1 VNPRRLGTALG
12 LASILLLLLGSG
24 QALAATTTIGQLAPD
39 PSTAEYHEGYYVGA
53 YYYPPYTSYSY
64 APPEASCSTSQDYL
78 QTSVGSGSAYV
89 VPANGETITAW
100 RTNAGLGAGQEM
112 TLKVFR
118 PVGEAS
124 AGTYEVVGHDGPR
137 ALAAAASANGHGS
150 LNAFTGLSIPV
161 QPGDLVGLYPN
172 AAATHDACTF
182 TGAGS
187 YMFSG
192 ADLANGGSGPFT
204 AASGQRLNLTAD
216 VLLKQAAG
224 SPTQHT
230 LTVTDAGTGSGTVQ
244 SSPAGIEACNS
255 TCSNA
260 FDEGTTITLT
270 PTPDSYSTFAGWS
283 GACTGTAACQVTLG
297 ADAAVTATFNSS
309 PAGGGYTGGYGNGYE
324 SGYGTPAAE
333 NAGAG
338 AAPSA
343 KCRKSKPKRSKRKA
357 HCVRTRIVAKRAHNA
372 TLAREILTTKNGHT
386 LYSLSAEHGKTFICT
401 AGCLSVWHPLTVPA
415 GVRPLGPV
423 KLGTVTRPEGAT
435 QVTYHG
441 RPLYTFAEDVA
452 PGETGGQ
459 GFKDV
464 GTWGAVVVPPP
475 KP

>member
-1 VNPRRLGTALG
+1 VNPRRSGTALG

-39 PSTAEYHEGYYVGA
+39 PSTQEYHPPYEIGGYQYQGYYTTN
-53 YYYPPYTSYSY
+53 YTPPAATCTT
-64 APPEASCSTSQDYL
+64 PQDYL
-78 QTSVGSGSAYV
+78 QSSVSSGTAYV
-89 VPANGETITAW
+89 VPPNGETITAW
-100 RTNAGLGAGQEM
+100 RTNAAPGTGQEM
-112 TLKVFR
+112 TFKVFR
-118 PVGEAS
+118 NIGGSTE
-124 AGTYEVVGHDGPR
+124 YEVVAHDARTLTPPS
-137 ALAAAASANGHGS
+137 SANGKG
-150 LNAFTGLSIPV
+150 NVNTFTGLSIGV
-161 QPGDLVGLYPN
+161 QPGDFIGLFPKS
-172 AAATHDACTF
+172 AAAHAEACTF
-182 TGAGS
+182 EAAGG
-187 YMFSG
+187 YMSSG
-192 ADLANGGSGPFT
+192 TDLSDASAGPFT
-204 AASGQRLNLTAD
+204 AASGRRLNLTAD
-216 VLLKQAAG
+216 VLLKQTAG

-244 SSPAGIEACNS
+244 SSPTGIEACNS

-283 GACTGTAACQVTLG
+283 GACTGTAACQVTLA

-309 PAGGGYTGGYGNGYE
+309 PAGGGYTAGNGSGYE
-324 SGYGTPAAE
+324 SGYGTPAGE
-333 NAGAG
+333 SPGAG

-343 KCRKSKPKRSKRKA
+343 KCRRSKPKRGKRKA
-357 HCVRTRIVAKRAHNA
+357 HCVKRTKIVAKRAHNA
-372 TLAREILTTKNGHT
+372 TLAKEILTTKNGHT

-401 AGCLSVWHPLTVPA
+401 AGCLSVWHPLTVPP

-452 PGETGGQ
+452 AGETGGQ